1 MAGTGAPVLGVGRGG
16 GSGGGSGGGHGQGRG
31 KGLFKGSIGGMQV
44 EATVLGVVLD
54 HSGSM
59 KGYLPTLCRHVG
71 MSFPDAYVISGGEA
85 GFEQKYKKDADPTLF
100 KNAVQRLQKVKRG
113 EVDQKSLDAAMANSE
128 ALGLSVGDAAIL
140 LLERYPEVDAIYIF
154 SDMMEMGRG
163 GNGATARLA
172 HFEQLVRGRE
182 AKVFVH
188 MVRPSKQEPSSLFA
202 DPTKGGSGRFQSLFN
217 MTQAVQGGFLVG
229 PIVSSDPGSK
239 K

>member
-1 MAGTGAPVLGVGRGG
+1 
-16 GSGGGSGGGHGQGRG
+16 
-31 KGLFKGSIGGMQV
+31 MQV

-59 KGYLPTLCRHVG
+59 KGYLPTLCRDVG

-154 SDMMEMGRG
+154 SDLMEMGRG

-182 AKVFVH
+182 AKVFAHV
-188 MVRPSKQEPSSLFA
+188 VRETDREPTTLFGNR
-202 DPTKGGSGRFQSLFN
+202 TKGARYQALFN
-217 MTQAVQGGFLVG
+217 LTQAVQGGFLVG
-229 PIVSSDPGSK
+229 PISSSDPGSK